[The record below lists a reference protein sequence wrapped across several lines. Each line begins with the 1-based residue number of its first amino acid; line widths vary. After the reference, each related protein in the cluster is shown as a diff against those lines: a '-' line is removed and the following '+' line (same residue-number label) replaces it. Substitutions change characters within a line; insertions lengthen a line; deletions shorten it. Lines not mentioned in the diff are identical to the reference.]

1 MRSKRFLLLFH
12 DGQLFCRFQVVLK
25 RQQHFAA
32 QCLKVGA
39 LAVILNFVR
48 QFDGFLWSPTLASLV
63 APLVLA
69 VFMSMK
75 WLQTNQHRPKK
86 LLNQEHLVQDLG
98 KIRGAQPC

>member
-1 MRSKRFLLLFH
+1 MRSKRFLSLFH

-39 LAVILNFVR
+39 LAVILNLVR
-48 QFDGFLWSPTLASLV
+48 QFDGFSWSPTLASLV

-75 WLQTNQHRPKK
+75 WLQTNKHGP
-86 LLNQEHLVQDLG
+86 NQLFN
-98 KIRGAQPC
+98 